1 MNLSSFYNDISHVFF
16 IILQK
21 ELRAFPLILNS
32 MEHPVSRTFDL
43 LDRYRSLFDKNDALC
58 FKQNGAWKKYSTA
71 EYIENSYNF
80 CYGLY
85 EAGFRKG
92 DKIITVSANR
102 PEWNFADMGMSMTG
116 VVHVPVF
123 TSLSTTEYEYI
134 IRNCGAKMIIVSDK
148 KLLRTVQ
155 PALTDPGITCQL
167 YSFDEINSVDHWLSI
182 AERGRNCSDQTK
194 QAVEELKKEI
204 VPGDF
209 ATLIYT
215 SGTTGKPKGVMLS
228 HRNMVSNFISAAS
241 VFNLKPSDKYLS
253 ILPLCH
259 VGGRMGNY
267 QTQYS
272 GASIYYAENMGTIA
286 INMKEI
292 QPDGFD
298 AVPRVLE
305 KFYDV
310 IITKGKNLKGIK
322 KSLFFW
328 AVNLGLKYQPFGEN
342 GWLYERRLR
351 LADKLIFSKWR
362 EALGGNVRIVGCGG
376 ASLQPRLEKV
386 FWAAGIKIIN
396 MYGLTETSP
405 VITINRTEKGKVKLG
420 SVGMTI
426 EGVEVKIS
434 EDGEILCKGPNVML
448 GYYNDPGLTASV
460 FDEEG
465 WFRTGDIGHIEDG
478 KFLMVTDR
486 KKEIF
491 KLSNGK
497 FIAPQIVE
505 NIFKES
511 PIIDQIMVIGE
522 HEKFASAL
530 ISPNFKFFEDW
541 KTAKKVSYSNN
552 DELITLPEVLAFFSS
567 EVSKMNKRL
576 SPPERI
582 NRFRLVKD
590 EWSPA
595 TGELSPTLKLRR
607 KFIHEKYSEVV
618 EQVYNK

>member
-1 MNLSSFYNDISHVFF
+1 
-16 IILQK
+16 
-21 ELRAFPLILNS
+21 
-32 MEHPVSRTFDL
+32 MENNVTRTFDL
-43 LDRYRSLFDKNDALC
+43 LDRYRELFSKDDALC
-58 FKQNGAWKKYSTA
+58 FKQNGAWRKFGTA
-71 EYIENSYNF
+71 EYIEYSYSF

-85 EAGFRKG
+85 ESGFRRG
-92 DKIITVSANR
+92 DKIITVSSNR
-102 PEWNFADMGMSMTG
+102 PEWNFVDMGMSMIG

-123 TSLSTTEYEYI
+123 TSLTVTEYEYI
-134 IRNCGAKMIIVSDK
+134 IRDSGARMIIISDK
-148 KLLRTVQ
+148 KLYRTLEPLLAETGTSF
-155 PALTDPGITCQL
+155 PAFT
-167 YSFDEINSVDHWLSI
+167 FDEIEGAASWLEI
-182 AERGRNCSDQTK
+182 VEKGRHCPASTK
-194 QAVEELKKEI
+194 QEVRDGKALI
-204 VPGDF
+204 APDDF

-241 VFNLKPSDKYLS
+241 VFNLKPEDKYLS

-267 QTQYS
+267 KTQYS
-272 GASIYYAENMGTIA
+272 GASIYYAESMGTIA
-286 INMKEI
+286 LNMKEI
-292 QPDGFD
+292 RPDGFD

-310 IITKGKNLKGIK
+310 IISRGKNLTGIK
-322 KSLFFW
+322 KTLFFW
-328 AVNLGLKYQPFGEN
+328 AVKLGLRYQPFGGN
-342 GWLYERRLR
+342 GWLYERKLR
-351 LADKLIFSKWR
+351 VADKLIFSKWR

-376 ASLQPRLEKV
+376 ASLQPRLERV
-386 FWAAGIKIIN
+386 FWAAGIKIVN

-405 VITINRTEKGKVKLG
+405 IITINRTEKGKVKLG

-448 GYYNDPGLTASV
+448 GYYNDPEQTKSV
-460 FDEEG
+460 FDDEG
-465 WFRTGDIGHIEDG
+465 WFHTGDIGHIEDG

-530 ISPNFKFFEDW
+530 ISPNFKYFEEW
-541 KTAKKVSYSNN
+541 KTAKKVSWSTN
-552 DELITLPEVLAFFSS
+552 DELITLPEVLSFFSA
-567 EVSKMNKRL
+567 EVNKLNKRL

-582 NRFRLVKD
+582 NRFRLVKE

-607 KFIHEKYSEVV
+607 KFISEKYSSVV

>member
-1 MNLSSFYNDISHVFF
+1 
-16 IILQK
+16 
-21 ELRAFPLILNS
+21 
-32 MEHPVSRTFDL
+32 MEHTVSRTFDL
-43 LDRYRSLFDKNDALC
+43 LDRYRELYNKADALC
-58 FKQNGAWKKYSTA
+58 FKHNGNWQKYSTA
-71 EYIENSYNF
+71 EYIEHAYSF
-80 CYGLY
+80 CYGLC
-85 EAGFRKG
+85 ESGFRRG

-102 PEWNFADMGMSMTG
+102 PEWNFTDMGMSMLG

-123 TSLSTTEYEYI
+123 TSLSATEYEYI
-134 IRNCGAKMIIVSDK
+134 IRNSGARMIIISDK
-148 KLLRTVQ
+148 KLCRTLE
-155 PALTDPGITCQL
+155 PALTATGHSCPAFT
-167 YSFDEINSVDHWLSI
+167 FDKIDGAANWLDI
-182 AERGRNCSDQTK
+182 VEKGRNCSAETK
-194 QAVEELKKEI
+194 QQVEEIKKLI
-204 VPGDF
+204 KPDDF

-228 HRNMVSNFISAAS
+228 HRNMVSNFTSAAS
-241 VFNLKPSDKYLS
+241 VFKLKPTDKYLS

-259 VGGRMGNY
+259 VGGRLGNY

-292 QPDGFD
+292 RPDGFD

-310 IITKGKNLKGIK
+310 IISKGKNLKGIK
-322 KSLFFW
+322 KTLFFW

-342 GWLYERRLR
+342 GWLYERKLR
-351 LADKLIFSKWR
+351 IADKLIFSKWR

-376 ASLQPRLEKV
+376 ASLQPRLERV

-405 VITINRTEKGKVKLG
+405 IITINRTEKGKVKLG

-426 EGVEVKIS
+426 EGVEVKITD
-434 EDGEILCKGPNVML
+434 DGEILCKGPNVML
-448 GYYNDPGLTASV
+448 GYYNDPELTASV

-465 WFRTGDIGHIEDG
+465 WLHTGDIGHIEEG

-497 FIAPQIVE
+497 FIAPQRVE

-511 PIIDQIMVIGE
+511 PAIDQIMVIGE

-530 ISPNFKFFEDW
+530 ISPNFKYFEDW
-541 KTAKKVSYSNN
+541 KTSRKVNYSSN
-552 DELITLPEVLAFFSS
+552 DELITLPEVLQFFSS
-567 EVSKMNKRL
+567 EVNKMNKRL

>member
-1 MNLSSFYNDISHVFF
+1 M
-16 IILQK
+16 
-21 ELRAFPLILNS
+21 ENS
-32 MEHPVSRTFDL
+32 VTRTFDL
-43 LDRYRSLFDKNDALC
+43 LDRYRSLFDKDDALC
-58 FKQNGAWKKYSTA
+58 FKQNGAWKKFSTTG
-71 EYIENSYNF
+71 YIEHSYSF

-85 EAGFRKG
+85 EEGFRRG
-92 DKIITVSANR
+92 DKIITVSASR
-102 PEWNFADMGMSMTG
+102 PEWNLADMGMSMIG

-123 TSLSTTEYEYI
+123 TSLSASEYAYI
-134 IRNCGAKMIIVSDK
+134 IRNSGAKMIIVSDR
-148 KLLRTVQ
+148 KLFKTIQ
-155 PALTDPGITCQL
+155 PALTDPGLTCRL
-167 YSFDEINSVDHWLSI
+167 VSFDEIEDATRWLEI
-182 AERGRNCSDQTK
+182 VEKGRHCSADTK
-194 QAVEELKKEI
+194 QEVEELKKQI
-204 VPGDF
+204 TPDDF

-241 VFNLKPSDKYLS
+241 VFNLKPTDKYLS

-286 INMKEI
+286 LNMKEI
-292 QPDGFD
+292 KPDGFD

-310 IITKGKNLKGIK
+310 IISKGKNLTGIK
-322 KSLFFW
+322 KTLFFW

-342 GWLYERRLR
+342 GWFYEQKLR

-448 GYYNDPGLTASV
+448 GYYNDPELTASV

-530 ISPNFKFFEDW
+530 ISPNFRYFEDW
-541 KTAKKVSYSNN
+541 RTAKKVNYSNN
-552 DELITLPEVLAFFSS
+552 DELITLPEVLAVFSS
-567 EVSKMNKRL
+567 EVSKLNKRL

-607 KFIHEKYSEVV
+607 KFIHEKYSDVV

>member
-1 MNLSSFYNDISHVFF
+1 MKHNVT
-16 IILQK
+16 
-21 ELRAFPLILNS
+21 
-32 MEHPVSRTFDL
+32 RTFDL
-43 LDRYRSLFDKNDALC
+43 LDRYRELFDKDDALC
-58 FKQNGAWKKYSTA
+58 FKQNGAWRKFSTA
-71 EYIENSYNF
+71 EYIEYSYSF

-85 EAGFRKG
+85 ESGFRRG
-92 DKIITVSANR
+92 DKIITVSSNR
-102 PEWNFADMGMSMTG
+102 PEWNFADMAMSMIG

-123 TSLSTTEYEYI
+123 TSLSASEYEYI
-134 IRNCGAKMIIVSDK
+134 IRDSEAQMIIISDK
-148 KLLRTVQ
+148 RLYRTLEPVLAETGILC
-155 PALTDPGITCQL
+155 PAFT
-167 YSFDEINSVDHWLSI
+167 FDEIEGAASWLEIVEKGRRCS
-182 AERGRNCSDQTK
+182 AETK
-194 QAVEELKKEI
+194 QAIEEGKKLI
-204 VPGDF
+204 APDDF

-215 SGTTGKPKGVMLS
+215 SGTTGIPKGVMLS
-228 HRNMVSNFISAAS
+228 HRNMVSNFISAAA

-272 GASIYYAENMGTIA
+272 GTSIYYAESMGTIA
-286 INMKEI
+286 LNMKEI
-292 QPDGFD
+292 RPDGFD

-310 IITKGKNLKGIK
+310 IISKGKNLTGIK

-328 AVNLGLKYQPFGEN
+328 AVKLGLRYQPFGEN
-342 GWLYERRLR
+342 GWLYERKLS
-351 LADKLIFSKWR
+351 LADRLIFSKWR

-376 ASLQPRLEKV
+376 ASLQPRLERV
-386 FWAAGIKIIN
+386 FWAAGIKIVN

-405 VITINRTEKGKVKLG
+405 IITINRTEKGMVKLG

-434 EDGEILCKGPNVML
+434 DDGEILCKGPNVML
-448 GYYNDPGLTASV
+448 GYYNDPEQTKSV

-465 WFRTGDIGHIEDG
+465 WFRTGDIGHMEDG
-478 KFLMVTDR
+478 NFLMVTDR

-530 ISPNFKFFEDW
+530 ISPNFKYFEDW
-541 KTAKKVSYSNN
+541 KTEKKVAWSTN
-552 DELITLPEVLAFFSS
+552 DELITLPEVLSFFSA
-567 EVSKMNKRL
+567 EVNKLNKRL

-582 NRFRLVKD
+582 NRFRLVKE

-607 KFIHEKYSEVV
+607 KFISEKYSSVV

>member
-1 MNLSSFYNDISHVFF
+1 
-16 IILQK
+16 
-21 ELRAFPLILNS
+21 
-32 MEHPVSRTFDL
+32 MEHIVSRTFDL
-43 LDRYRSLFDKNDALC
+43 LDRYRELYNKADALC
-58 FKQNGAWKKYSTA
+58 FKHNGNWQKYSTA
-71 EYIENSYNF
+71 VYIEHAYSF
-80 CYGLY
+80 CYGLC
-85 EAGFRKG
+85 ESGFRRG

-102 PEWNFADMGMSMTG
+102 PEWNFTDMGMSMLG

-123 TSLSTTEYEYI
+123 TSLSATEYEYI
-134 IRNCGAKMIIVSDK
+134 IRNSGARMIIISDK
-148 KLLRTVQ
+148 KLCRTLE
-155 PALTDPGITCQL
+155 PALTATGHSCPAFT
-167 YSFDEINSVDHWLSI
+167 FDKIDGAANWLDI
-182 AERGRNCSDQTK
+182 VEKGRNCSAETK
-194 QAVEELKKEI
+194 QQVEEIKKLI
-204 VPGDF
+204 KPDDF

-241 VFNLKPSDKYLS
+241 VFNLKPTDKYLS

-259 VGGRMGNY
+259 VGGRLGNY
-267 QTQYS
+267 QTQFS
-272 GASIYYAENMGTIA
+272 GTSIYYAESMGTIS

-292 QPDGFD
+292 KPDGFD

-310 IITKGKNLKGIK
+310 IISKGKSLTGIK
-322 KSLFFW
+322 KSLFFR
-328 AVNLGLKYQPFGEN
+328 AVNLGLNYQPFGEN
-342 GWLYERRLR
+342 GWLYERKLR
-351 LADKLIFSKWR
+351 IADKLIFSKWR

-376 ASLQPRLEKV
+376 ASLQPRLERV

-405 VITINRTEKGKVKLG
+405 IITINRTEKGKVKLG

-426 EGVEVKIS
+426 EGVEVKITD
-434 EDGEILCKGPNVML
+434 DGEILCKGPNVML
-448 GYYNDPGLTASV
+448 GYYNDPELTASV

-465 WFRTGDIGHIEDG
+465 WLHTGDIGHIEEG

-497 FIAPQIVE
+497 FIAPQRVE

-511 PIIDQIMVIGE
+511 PAIDQIMVIGE

-530 ISPNFKFFEDW
+530 ISPNFKYFEDW
-541 KTAKKVSYSNN
+541 KTSRKVNYSSN
-552 DELITLPEVLAFFSS
+552 DELITLPEVLQFFSS
-567 EVSKMNKRL
+567 EVNKMNKRL